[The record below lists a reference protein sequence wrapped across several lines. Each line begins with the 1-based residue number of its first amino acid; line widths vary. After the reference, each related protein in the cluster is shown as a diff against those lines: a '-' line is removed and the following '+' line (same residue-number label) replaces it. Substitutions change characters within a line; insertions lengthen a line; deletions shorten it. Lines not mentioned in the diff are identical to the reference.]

1 MEEKFEKNSNVPEEL
16 TEEIESV
23 NFTKYERRKITL
35 KSVLDFVVYILIV
48 IVLCLLFLKFVA
60 VRSVVD
66 GSSMNPL
73 LYNKDNLIVEKVSYY
88 FRAPERFDVIVF
100 ELADEKGVHYIKRI
114 VGLPGETVQIQDG
127 AVYINGEKLEN
138 DVYGLETIENAY
150 QAGEPVTL
158 ADDEYFVLGDNRNNS
173 RDSRLIGPVKR
184 KQFLG
189 RAFFR
194 FYPFHKMMLIRHE

>member
-1 MEEKFEKNSNVPEEL
+1 MEEKFEKNSPEEL
-16 TEEIESV
+16 QEEIESV
-23 NFTKYERRKITL
+23 NFTKYERKKITL

-127 AVYINGEKLEN
+127 AVFINGEKLEN